1 MVKRTSQLVRRVVLY
16 WYRNAKSYWRII
28 KKLKMGGRLNED
40 PDHLS

>member
-1 MVKRTSQLVRRVVLY
+1 MVKRTSQLVRRVILY
-16 WYRNAKSYWRII
+16 WYRNAKSYWRI